1 MKHSYS
7 HVGAHLA
14 KGLTQL
20 KYEDFH
26 QEFEGVFSNQEFEGV
41 ISQLKEACKTAS
53 NVSIAKSM
61 IIYIFTARYNKILL
75 DDCNAKLEKKIQINK
90 INTNITKRVK
100 RLTYI
105 SFILNLILIS
115 SLIGLLCF

>member
-1 MKHSYS
+1 MKHSHS

-20 KYEDFH
+20 KFEDFH
-26 QEFEGVFSNQEFEGV
+26 QEFEGIFSNQDFEKV
-41 ISQLKEACKTAS
+41 ISQLKESCKNAS
-53 NVSIAKSM
+53 NESIAKSM
-61 IIYIFTARYNKILL
+61 IGYIFTAKYNKILL
-75 DDCNAKLEKKIQINK
+75 DDCKEKLNKKIQINK
-90 INTNITKRVK
+90 INANIIKRAK
-100 RLTYI
+100 RCAYI